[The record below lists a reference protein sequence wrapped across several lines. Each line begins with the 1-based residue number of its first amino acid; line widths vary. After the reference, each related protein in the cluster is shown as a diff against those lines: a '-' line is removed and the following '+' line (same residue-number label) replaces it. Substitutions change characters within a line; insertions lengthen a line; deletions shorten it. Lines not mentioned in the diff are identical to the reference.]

1 MANYFK
7 DNDDLN
13 FYVNHWIDW
22 APLVQL
28 TERDFRAKDS
38 HASVDEAVTFY
49 RESLEMM
56 GEFVAAEV
64 APIAAKVDRVGL
76 HLEKGE
82 VISPPEL
89 DALFAKIKEL
99 GLHGLAVPREFGGM
113 NAPLINYFLSA
124 EMFARADASIMT
136 HFSFHC
142 GIAMAMLVYSLREGT
157 SKIDPKTGEIVETRF
172 ADAIRE
178 ITAGDAWGCMDI
190 TEANAGS
197 DMAALRTKGE
207 QDENGNWFVTGEKIF
222 ISSGHGKY
230 HLVIARTEE
239 AKPGEDSFA
248 GLKGLSMFVVPA
260 YEDTPNGRVRYVF
273 VDRLE
278 EKLGHHASAT
288 CALRFERAPAH
299 LIGNRGEGFNYM
311 LLLMNNARIGVGFES
326 LGGCEAAYRLAV
338 DYAAQRRS
346 MGKTIDRH
354 EMIAD
359 YLDEMRTDIQGI
371 RALAVQGAYH
381 EEMSQKLQIAVEHGE
396 LGELEKKRLE
406 RDLRRHRRLSRRVTP
421 LLKYLA
427 GEKVVELSKRSI
439 QIHGGVG
446 YTAEYGAEK
455 LLRDGMVMPIYEGTS
470 QIQSLMAMK
479 DSLSGILKDPQGF
492 VRRIAQAR
500 WKSVSARDTLERRV
514 AKIQALSLA
523 AQQHLVSRTATDKL
537 KGLREKPLG
546 EWSSSLRKDWDPKHD
561 FAFAMLHAERLTK
574 ILCDEVIAELLLE
587 QAQKFPER
595 REILER
601 HLERAELRVKFLH
614 EEITTTGE
622 RLLAKLAS
630 MSSDEGR
637 NAAQ

>member
-13 FYVNHWIDW
+13 FYVNKWIDW

-28 TERDFRAKDS
+28 TERDFKLKDGHS
-38 HASVDEAVTFY
+38 SVEEAVNFY

-64 APIAAKVDRVGL
+64 APIAAKVDREGL
-76 HLEKGE
+76 HLKDGE
-82 VISPPEL
+82 VVAPAEL

-136 HFSFHC
+136 HFSFHS

-230 HLVIARTEE
+230 HLVIARTED

-248 GLKGLSMFVVPA
+248 GLKGLSMFMVPG
-260 YEDTPNGRVRYVF
+260 YEDTPNGRVRKVF

-288 CALRFERAPAH
+288 CALRFERSPAH
-299 LIGNRGEGFNYM
+299 LIGKRGEGFQYM

-326 LGGCEAAYRLAV
+326 LGGCEAAYRMALE
-338 DYAAQRRS
+338 YAAQRRS

-359 YLDEMRTDIQGI
+359 YLDEMYTDIQGI
-371 RALAVQGAYH
+371 RALAVQGAFH
-381 EEMSQKLQIAVEHGE
+381 EEMSQKLQIAIEHGE
-396 LGELEKKRLE
+396 LSELEKKRLQKQ
-406 RDLRRHRRLSRRVTP
+406 LRHHRKLARRVTP

-427 GEKVVELSKRSI
+427 GEKVVEISKRGI

-479 DSLSGILKDPQGF
+479 DTLSGILKDPQGF
-492 VRRIAQAR
+492 VRKIAQAR
-500 WKSVSARDTLERRV
+500 WKAVSARDPLERRV

-546 EWSSSLRKDWDPKHD
+546 EWSNSLRKDWDPKHD

-574 ILCDEVIAELLLE
+574 ILCDEQVVELLLE

-595 REILER
+595 REVLER
-601 HLERAELRVKFLH
+601 YLERSELRVKALH

-622 RLLAKLAS
+622 RMLSKLAALRGDEQ
-630 MSSDEGR
+630 SS
-637 NAAQ
+637 AAQ